1 MKQNIIGVS
10 SFSFFLLT
18 WNNFNLEK
26 VERLF
31 FTFIVLERSSKE
43 TRGIT
48 YLTIYVS
55 KLHGF
60 FSPRVS
66 YFTNVSYSFH
76 HVQLR
81 VYLFLPREK

>member
-10 SFSFFLLT
+10 SFSFLLLT

-43 TRGIT
+43 TSWN
-48 YLTIYVS
+48 YV
-55 KLHGF
+55 F
-60 FSPRVS
+60 DDIRI
-66 YFTNVSYSFH
+66 
-76 HVQLR
+76 
-81 VYLFLPREK
+81 